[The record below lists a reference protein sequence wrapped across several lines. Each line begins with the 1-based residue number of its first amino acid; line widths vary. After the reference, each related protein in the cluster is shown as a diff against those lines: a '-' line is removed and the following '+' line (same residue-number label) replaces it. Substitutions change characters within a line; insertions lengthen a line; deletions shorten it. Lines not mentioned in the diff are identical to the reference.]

1 MLNHLTKDTKTPDF
15 IRGEIIIFDKAKTWT
30 SFNVVN
36 KVRNRICKKYGLKKI
51 KVGHAGTLD
60 PLATGLLIL
69 TTGKYTKLIEEIQQG
84 EKIYEA
90 VFCLGATTPSF
101 DLEKEIDQRFDYSQI
116 TEAQIIEAI
125 ESMKGTSLQSPPIYS
140 AIKKDG
146 KRAYEYTRKGRE
158 VELDKRCITISEI
171 QIQKIEMPYVHLRIE
186 CSKGTYIRSLADD
199 FGKRLNNGA
208 YLHELRRTNSGYFN
222 LDDAF
227 TLEDF
232 DEYLNNIQ

>member
-1 MLNHLTKDTKTPDF
+1 MLNHLTRDTKTPDF

-101 DLEKEIDQRFDYSQI
+101 DLEKEILLLLRTAYAPNTEHYGFYDFIDQLGEQGKDIGNEFLEILARECSQHEKFKALWGFFVSLAQTSFKDYWEVSKYNI
-116 TEAQIIEAI
+116 LEVGEAVRKTFEKPPAHIKFIQD
-125 ESMKGTSLQSPPIYS
+125 SPCLKN
-140 AIKKDG
+140 AK
-146 KRAYEYTRKGRE
+146 
-158 VELDKRCITISEI
+158 VELCDLAK
-171 QIQKIEMPYVHLRIE
+171 QIQLLI
-186 CSKGTYIRSLADD
+186 
-199 FGKRLNNGA
+199 
-208 YLHELRRTNSGYFN
+208 
-222 LDDAF
+222 
-227 TLEDF
+227 
-232 DEYLNNIQ
+232 